1 MTRSFLVVL
10 GIVAVI
16 AMVVL
21 PAQAE
26 PIKITYANYLS
37 EKHIS
42 SVADTQWCQEV
53 EKRADGRVKFEWHY
67 GGSLFNGPE
76 LLKAVQSGVIQMA
89 NIAPGYYIN
98 QMPLAGGLQTV
109 FLTEKPPVMI
119 PTIVDLARDYE
130 PFQKEL
136 AKNNLVLI
144 QPTVIPE
151 TWVYMAK
158 TPVNKLDDLKGKRI
172 RAYGWLANALQLMEA
187 IPVGLAFGEVYTSLE
202 RGVIDGF
209 SGVSVEAVGSL
220 GVYEPTKYFTDI
232 GLGYYASS
240 FLCINKETWEK
251 LPQDIQKIMT
261 DVSQGA
267 LERWLKIAG
276 DQMNQYVKLFID
288 QGIKI
293 TQLDQAEREKAAAL
307 GGKVHQVWIDKQDKG
322 VPAAEMMDKV
332 KALIKQYEGQ
342 VDYNTSAWSI
352 YQKLS
357 GN

>member
-1 MTRSFLVVL
+1 MKRQGLIIL
-10 GIVAVI
+10 GIVAI
-16 AMVVL
+16 LMMLGQSAL
-21 PAQAE
+21 AG

-42 SVADTQWCQEV
+42 SVGDTQWCKEV
-53 EKRADGRVKFEWHY
+53 EKRTNGRVKFEWHY
-67 GGSLFNGPE
+67 GGSLFKGPE
-76 LLKAVQSGVIQMA
+76 LLRAVQSGVIQMA

-119 PTIVDLARDYE
+119 PVIFDLAKTFK
-130 PFQKEL
+130 PFQAEL
-136 AKNNLVLI
+136 AKNNLVML

-158 TPVNKLDDLKGKRI
+158 TPVAKLADLKGKRI
-172 RAYGWLANALQLMEA
+172 RAYGWLANSLKLLGA

-220 GVYEPTKYFTDI
+220 GVYEPTKYFIDI

-240 FLCINKETWEK
+240 FLCINKDTWNK
-251 LPQDIQKIMT
+251 LPDDIKAIML
-261 DVSQGA
+261 DVSKGA
-267 LERWLKIAG
+267 LKRWLQNAG

-288 QGIKI
+288 KGIEISQLSQAQRDEAYKI
-293 TQLDQAEREKAAAL
+293 GSQ
-307 GGKVHQVWIDKQDKG
+307 VHQSWVAGQPKN
-322 VPAAEMMDKV
+322 VPAAEFMTRLKS
-332 KALIKQYEGQ
+332 LIKKYDGQ
-342 VDYNTSAWSI
+342 VNYNTSAWAT
-352 YQKLS
+352 YKKLS
-357 GN
+357 GK